1 MKTDLL
7 ELLKRTDVLHP
18 NRIVAVEGSHR
29 QLRITIAAY
38 PWWRNDAGS
47 EEEQIILSFE
57 GIDDGRLDAE
67 TLLDM
72 EQGRALHAFEV
83 SPLSE
88 KGWAATGPYFATYC
102 SEPLPHPLKLYA
114 IIEDYLWDAVA
125 PFSPRDYLNMSSLS
139 DFCQI
144 ASTSSFLV
152 AEAPLHIH
160 EMILAELQRQN
171 VRHNVLTSERP
182 PTRSLFVQIGNTSFV
197 CEGATAETQ

>member
-1 MKTDLL
+1 
-7 ELLKRTDVLHP
+7 
-18 NRIVAVEGSHR
+18 
-29 QLRITIAAY
+29 
-38 PWWRNDAGS
+38 
-47 EEEQIILSFE
+47 
-57 GIDDGRLDAE
+57 
-67 TLLDM
+67 M
-72 EQGRALHAFEV
+72 EHGRALHAFEV

-160 EMILAELQRQN
+160 EMIFGG
-171 VRHNVLTSERP
+171 T
-182 PTRSLFVQIGNTSFV
+182 
-197 CEGATAETQ
+197 ATAKCSPQRAYQRATFNPESLCPDRQHQLCVRRSYSRNAVAVNVCHG